1 MWDEQKSKVVHK
13 GKRSKLELLRGN
25 LPRAC
30 QASCLRSLHLQM
42 VACQVIIIKSFA
54 TSFCGILDCMDKMT
68 WYRAFLLKES
78 ETGSSLN
85 ALHRSPDHSSI
96 RIRHVLMFS
105 FGIIVRVLYLNL
117 QRLFGPL
124 HSPSSLFMTLMISML
139 IMNDSSSL
147 SFSASLSRPPQ
158 RRNGL
163 GLPPSGTREHRGG
176 CQHLTILILMR
187 MLSMICMW
195 TCSLKVDAYQ
205 ECERKKNRP
214 SREARPSGGLGG
226 TVASEAKLASE
237 RIEHQAAAHFASLL
251 KLLLLT
257 AHLWAAQV
265 REGEQHWAPACLL
278 LAQCSLRSSR
288 CCSVSMPASA
298 TQRSEAT
305 PLKCSSSPP
314 FTEHRQ
320 YPPHWLWMYLSIFS
334 KSQPANFMSYFFKKK
349 NSISSPIPLSFLLII
364 FQIQKVS
371 RRWPGWRLNPTDQL
385 YTTSFAQRLKLCSGA
400 FSSTAWNWKHWI
412 CFTVYSW
419 LGIS

>member
-1 MWDEQKSKVVHK
+1 
-13 GKRSKLELLRGN
+13 
-25 LPRAC
+25 
-30 QASCLRSLHLQM
+30 
-42 VACQVIIIKSFA
+42 
-54 TSFCGILDCMDKMT
+54 MT

-105 FGIIVRVLYLNL
+105 FGIIVSA
-117 QRLFGPL
+117 LFEPSKIIW
-124 HSPSSLFMTLMISML
+124 SPPFFIIIIHDADDINVDYEWLAI
-139 IMNDSSSL
+139 IVI
-147 SFSASLSRPPQ
+147 FSIILPSGESPPQ

-176 CQHLTILILMR
+176 CQHLILILMR

-205 ECERKKNRP
+205 ECEWKKNRP
-214 SREARPSGGLGG
+214 SREARPSEGLGG

-334 KSQPANFMSYFFKKK
+334 KSQPANFMSYFFNKK

-364 FQIQKVS
+364 FQIQKVI

-412 CFTVYSW
+412 WFTVYSW
-419 LGIS
+419 LGISWWCRMGNGWVKGGS